1 MVNSWPVAFQTGGYI
16 SASSQLTPDN
26 VDRFYSVA
34 ELIAQDLREKPVSP
48 DELTRIVEPLR
59 QLISRAS
66 SGNSFWMSQLEGASF
81 NPTKFTVLRTL
92 LSDYTVITPEEV
104 QQLAQK
110 YLKDSTKWKLV
121 VLPEG
126 DKESAV
132 INETTND
139 AAPFAASR

>member
-1 MVNSWPVAFQTGGYI
+1 
-16 SASSQLTPDN
+16 
-26 VDRFYSVA
+26 VA
-34 ELIAQDLREKPVSP
+34 ELIAKDLREKPVSL
-48 DELTRIVEPLR
+48 DELNRVVEPLR

-81 NPTKFTVLRTL
+81 NPKKFMVLRTL
-92 LSDYTVITPEEV
+92 LRDYTVITPEEV

-126 DKESAV
+126 
-132 INETTND
+132 NEKAEVGAD
-139 AAPFAASR
+139 AASSSASR